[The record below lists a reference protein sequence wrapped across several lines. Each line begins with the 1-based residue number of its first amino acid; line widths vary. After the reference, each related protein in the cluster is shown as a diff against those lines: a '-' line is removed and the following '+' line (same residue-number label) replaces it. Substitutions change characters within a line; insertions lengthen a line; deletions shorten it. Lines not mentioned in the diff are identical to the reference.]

1 MSSKNFIFFLCMY
14 KMVVEISKNKWESC
28 GTKAINYYIE
38 EKIVTE
44 LWLKMS
50 YFGTET
56 GLLNIDNAALK
67 WIRKYDK
74 KTKNITIEENEKYKA
89 FFEGEEGAFI
99 IEKLVR
105 DIIERCKLPKA
116 IEFIKKLGYNHDNIM
131 VRKETSIAEKI
142 KLFPDQ
148 NTVQNKKFNGRKPD
162 ISYKDLHFI
171 VEVDEGSHKNY
182 NTWWKRK
189 RRHV

>member
-1 MSSKNFIFFLCMY
+1 MSSKIFIFFLCMY

-67 WIRKYDK
+67 RIRKYHDK
-74 KTKNITIEENEKYKA
+74 KTKNITIEEKEKYKA

-99 IEKLVR
+99 IEKLVC

-116 IEFIKKLGYNHDNIM
+116 IEFSKKFGYNHDNIM
-131 VRKETSIAEKI
+131 VCKETSIAEKII

-171 VEVDEGSHKNY
+171 VEVDEGNHKNY
-182 NTWWKRK
+182 NT
-189 RRHV
+189 